1 MANSQPND
9 EHPARKYSQEQINRH
24 MSYLWLHYFNNT
36 LFAQGPIT
44 ESERN
49 RMAILIKLKYPP
61 INPMIK
67 DE

>member
-1 MANSQPND
+1 
-9 EHPARKYSQEQINRH
+9 

-36 LFAQGPIT
+36 LFAQGLIT